1 MSLRRMKCGL
11 PSSGRTE
18 KLTRQ
23 RRRTVWVCFTG
34 KQKRTHTHVR
44 ICLCFLVFNMS
55 WEALSAP
62 PAVSDLRRGRAQFI
76 KNGSRSQ

>member
-1 MSLRRMKCGL
+1 MWPAELR
-11 PSSGRTE
+11 
-18 KLTRQ
+18 Q
-23 RRRTVWVCFTG
+23 DG
-34 KQKRTHTHVR
+34 KADAAAAEDRLGVFHREAEENTHTHTHVR